1 MRMIHKMPSWIFECG
16 KNELVAEY
24 SAFILHVP
32 WAKKEYCTR
41 VPRKNMESH
50 SITNY

>member
-1 MRMIHKMPSWIFECG
+1 MPSWIFECG

-32 WAKKEYCTR
+32 
-41 VPRKNMESH
+41 
-50 SITNY
+50 